1 MIATRNS
8 LYTRLVVRIGVV
20 LAISAIVLLIAIWL
34 ATRFAANQA
43 YDRILTGNALQ
54 IAENTW
60 YQKNSVTVDVPIAA
74 LSLLAPGDKAF
85 YAVID
90 PDGRTVAGDID
101 FKPVIPWDK
110 LKDGPVLYDDTYGGY
125 PVRIAIVGRRM
136 PVAGP
141 HPWAVIVLAQTKT
154 ARLSFA
160 KSLTTNAFLVTLVM
174 GILTIIAA
182 MFTLYQAL
190 SPLTEIERAIS
201 KRDPHELSPLSL
213 DAPVEIHA
221 LVTTVNEFMRRLAMH
236 QAVTRRVI
244 GEAAHQLRTPVTA
257 LLSQIELLS
266 MQTQEDKKQTHLARL
281 RTLTHDLGSLVNQL
295 INHAMVQQRAETTP
309 MTTIDLAELV
319 RTEMAEILSN
329 HAERNLNIAMTAPD
343 EPCLVKGDTTTL
355 REAVKNIIE
364 NALQYGAVSLLHV
377 EIVRKQKNW
386 ELRFIDDGP
395 GIPSGDWRRVRK
407 PFSARS
413 GGRSGASLGLSIV
426 QEVMRAHKGKMQFA
440 LRETGLFMVI
450 LIFRAQG

>member
-1 MIATRNS
+1 MIVAKNS
-8 LYTRLVVRIGVV
+8 LYTRLVIRIGAV
-20 LAISAIVLLIAIWL
+20 LAVSAIVLLIAIWL
-34 ATRFAANQA
+34 TTRFAANQA

-101 FKPVIPWDK
+101 FKPIIPWGK
-110 LKDGPVLYDDTYGGY
+110 LKDGPILYDDTYNGY

-160 KSLTTNAFLVTLVM
+160 KSLTTNAFLVILIM
-174 GILTIIAA
+174 GALTIIAA

-190 SPLTEIERAIS
+190 SPLKKIERAIR
-201 KRDPHELSPLSL
+201 KRDPFELSPLSL
-213 DAPVEIHA
+213 DAPIEIHT
-221 LVTTVNEFMRRLAMH
+221 LVNTVNEFMRRLAAH

-244 GEAAHQLRTPVTA
+244 GDAAHQLRTPVTA

-266 MQTQEDKKQTHLARL
+266 MQTQEDKKQTHLTRL
-281 RTLTHDLGSLVNQL
+281 RALTRDLGSLVNQL
-295 INHAMVQQRAETTP
+295 INHAMVQQRAQTTP
-309 MTTIDLAELV
+309 LATIDLAELV
-319 RTEMAEILSN
+319 RTEMAEVLSS
-329 HAERNLNIAMTAPD
+329 HAGRNLDVAMTAPD
-343 EPCLVKGDTTTL
+343 EPCLVKGDATTL
-355 REAVKNIIE
+355 REAVKNIID
-364 NALQYGAVSLLHV
+364 NALRYGAPSLLHV
-377 EIVRKQKNW
+377 EIVRKQRNW

-395 GIPSGDWRRVRK
+395 GIPSTDWRRIRE

-440 LRETGLFMVI
+440 LQENGLFMVI
-450 LIFRAQG
+450 LIFRA